1 MKRCVLGIAVC
12 FVLVAAAYAEPP
24 KDNCGCGWGSM
35 AFKGKEGLIYQVLA
49 ATTNGSFGNQTF
61 GITSGTAECEKPKS
75 FSSNEDLN
83 KFVADNLDNLA
94 KDIARGEGES
104 LETLA
109 ELMGVPEG
117 QRPVFYATLQTHFT
131 QIFPSENITHVDVIE
146 NIARVT
152 QS

>member
-1 MKRCVLGIAVC
+1 MKKCGLGIAVC
-12 FVLVAAAYAEPP
+12 FLLVAAAYAGPP

-35 AFKGKEGLIYQVLA
+35 AFKGKEGLVYQVMA

-75 FSSNEDLN
+75 FSSNKDLN

-117 QRPVFYATLQTHFT
+117 QRPVFYATLQAHFA
-131 QIFPSENITHVDVIE
+131 QIFPSETITHLDVIE
-146 NIARVT
+146 NIARVI